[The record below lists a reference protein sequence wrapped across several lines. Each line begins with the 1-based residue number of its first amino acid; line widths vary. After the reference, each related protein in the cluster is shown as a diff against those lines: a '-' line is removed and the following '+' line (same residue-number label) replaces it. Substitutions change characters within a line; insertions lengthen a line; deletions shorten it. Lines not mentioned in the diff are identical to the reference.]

1 MHSSPSVTAIV
12 PIYKAEAYI
21 RRCLDSLAAQT
32 LKSIEV
38 LLINDGSPDRSGE
51 ICEEYAK
58 RFPQF
63 RVIHKANEGLNAT
76 LELGIREA
84 KGEYTIQLDPDDWVE
99 PEMYEQM
106 YLKAQQ
112 DNADMVIC
120 DINIIKRK
128 GTAHSSQQPSSLR
141 SDVVLA
147 EIFTTLHGSCCNKLV
162 RNSLYA
168 QHGVHHPKGFT
179 QCEDLYVTSS
189 LLRHDL
195 RVSYIPRAFYHYD
208 QTINSNSIIKHYG
221 RETLEQDLRMFQA
234 FATLAE
240 SFGSARSVCLERMA
254 QLVVSRAMKS
264 GALSSR
270 DFAKHFG
277 PMAPHIL
284 SNPRLKPLRKL
295 KYVAACR
302 GYYFLMRP
310 FILLGRGV
318 RKLIG
323 K

>member
-1 MHSSPSVTAIV
+1 MHNPPSVTAIV

-63 RVIHKANEGLNAT
+63 RVIHKANEGVSLT
-76 LELGIREA
+76 RELGIKQAR
-84 KGEYTIQLDPDDWVE
+84 GEYSIQIDPDDWIDADMFAELYTEAKVR
-99 PEMYEQM
+99 
-106 YLKAQQ
+106 
-112 DNADMVIC
+112 DADMVIC
-120 DINIIKRK
+120 DMQIIKKHR
-128 GTAHSSQQPSSLR
+128 TYYSSQKPSELNSKLI
-141 SDVVLA
+141 LG
-147 EIFTTLHGSCCNKLV
+147 ELFTTLHGSCCNKLV
-162 RNSLYA
+162 RQSLFEKY
-168 QHGVHHPKGFT
+168 HIHYPKELT
-179 QCEDLYVTSS
+179 LCEDLYVTSS
-189 LLRHDL
+189 LLSHDL

-240 SFGSARSVCLERMA
+240 SLGSARSVCLERMA

-295 KYVAACR
+295 KYVAACK

>member
-1 MHSSPSVTAIV
+1 MHNPPSVTAIV

-21 RRCLDSLAAQT
+21 RRCLDSLASQT
-32 LKSIEV
+32 LKSLEV
-38 LLINDGSPDRSGE
+38 LLIDDGSPDRSGE

-58 RFPQF
+58 RFPKF

-76 LELGIREA
+76 LELGIKEA
-84 KGEYTIQLDPDDWVE
+84 KGEYTIQVDPDDWVD

-106 YLKAQQ
+106 YLRAQQ

-120 DINIIKRK
+120 DISVIKRK
-128 GTAHSSQQPSSLR
+128 GTEHSRQQPSSL
-141 SDVVLA
+141 SSAVVLA
-147 EIFTTLHGSCCNKLV
+147 EMFTTLHGSCCNKLV

-168 QHGVHHPKGFT
+168 QYDVHHPKGFT

-189 LLRHDL
+189 LLSHDL

-234 FATLAE
+234 FDKLSE
-240 SFGSARSVCLERMA
+240 SFGTARRVCLERMA
-254 QLVVSRAMKS
+254 QLIVSRAMKS

-270 DFAKHFG
+270 EFAKHFG
-277 PMAPHIL
+277 TMAPHIQ

-302 GYYFLMRP
+302 GYYFLYRP
-310 FILLGRGV
+310 FILLGRGL
-318 RKLIG
+318 RKLVG